1 MSDTSTT
8 QMQDKAL
15 LTIDERILAI
25 EAELPYKSM
34 PGTTLSRCFKETQG
48 VEWVLALGPIQ
59 MPKTF
64 FRGPTIEDVV
74 SQGEKAVAEMKTR
87 GAQRLE
93 TDWDRIDETI
103 SVGLTKARALRS
115 SAEQQHRVFSE
126 FADAVQAEMK
136 RPAKASRAKKGA

>member
-8 QMQDKAL
+8 QKQDKVL

-74 SQGEKAVAEMKTR
+74 SQGEKAVAEMKAR

-93 TDWDRIDETI
+93 TDWDRLDETI
-103 SVGLTKARALRS
+103 SVGLSGALAVRA
-115 SAEQQHRVFSE
+115 SAKGKGREWGD
-126 FADAVQAEMK
+126 FADAAAGAA
-136 RPAKASRAKKGA
+136 RPAKVSRKKKGA

>member
-1 MSDTSTT
+1 MSDTNST
-8 QMQDKAL
+8 QPQDKVL

-34 PGTTLSRCFKETQG
+34 PGTTLSRCFAEKQG

-74 SQGEKAVAEMKTR
+74 SQGEKAVAEMKAR
-87 GAQRLE
+87 GMQRLE
-93 TDWDRIDETI
+93 TDWDLLEQT
-103 SVGLTKARALRS
+103 LTDGMAAVVS
-115 SAEQQHRVFSE
+115 SAS
-126 FADAVQAEMK
+126 K
-136 RPAKASRAKKGA
+136 RPAKTPRAKKGA